1 MPDEMTLEQ
10 QISQVAF
17 EKLVIDEL
25 TEQFKVDEMNV
36 KERFM
41 SAVEGLDGARKASD
55 AFGDHASL
63 SKVRGRKGQSGI
75 ACYVGDMGKFEKW
88 CRENAPMLV
97 EYALKHADDVA
108 TWVVV
113 NTGEEPSGSKAEH
126 YATPDGK
133 PYAKWNLKRDE
144 MKAILKDEYGFE
156 LDAAMPKLLEGG
168 EV

>member
-25 TEQFKVDEMNV
+25 TDQFKRDEMAV
-36 KERFM
+36 KDRFM
-41 SAVEGLDGARKASD
+41 DSVAELDGARKASD

-108 TWVVV
+108 TWVV
-113 NTGEEPSGSKAEH
+113 NATGEEPSGSKAEH
-126 YATPDGK
+126 FKTPDGK
-133 PYAKWNLKRDE
+133 PYAKWTLKRDE